1 MIAKHLDLQ
10 NIAALNHG
18 TALILGTFDGVHIG
32 HRLLIEEG
40 KKRQKNVAVLLIY
53 TNKKM
58 TKDHQKSGV
67 LTSLEDR
74 VNMFKELGVK
84 TIYLLNL
91 GDDLLKLSPRE
102 FVNNVLIPLA
112 PAEVVVGND
121 FRFGKDAKG
130 SSTDLAS
137 FGKDYFMTTDVDPLL
152 YNSDK
157 VSTSLIKDYLL
168 NGDPKTAKF
177 LLGTY
182 YKLTGLVTKGYGLGN
197 KLGFPTANMALDPT
211 YFLPKHGVYFVRV
224 KIKNKVYFGMASLG
238 FHPTVNE
245 VKVPLLE
252 VNIFNFNDRIY
263 HETLCVEFI
272 DFLRPEIKFQ
282 NVKDLVTQLNKDHS
296 VCMAKIEEGDY

>member
-10 NIAALNHG
+10 NIEALGKNS
-18 TALILGTFDGVHIG
+18 ALVLGTFDGVHIG

-112 PAEVVVGND
+112 PAEVMVGND

-130 SSTDLAS
+130 SSTDLAA
-137 FGKDYFMTTDVDPLL
+137 FGKDYLMTTEVEPL
-152 YNSDK
+152 
-157 VSTSLIKDYLL
+157 
-168 NGDPKTAKF
+168 
-177 LLGTY
+177 
-182 YKLTGLVTKGYGLGN
+182 
-197 KLGFPTANMALDPT
+197 
-211 YFLPKHGVYFVRV
+211 
-224 KIKNKVYFGMASLG
+224 
-238 FHPTVNE
+238 
-245 VKVPLLE
+245 
-252 VNIFNFNDRIY
+252 
-263 HETLCVEFI
+263 
-272 DFLRPEIKFQ
+272 
-282 NVKDLVTQLNKDHS
+282 
-296 VCMAKIEEGDY
+296 